1 VSEDDA
7 TDEPEDPVGMDES
20 YACTQAIRAI
30 LPNLNASSDV
40 ESLCEVCDQLG
51 QQVEL
56 LIKAVEPSADVF
68 LVQKQTLYS
77 LCKLMGRTQPVLLV
91 KLARIALKLISAPLL
106 DHDAVG
112 GTAESTVEGHETIKA
127 SHALLTTSKLLWQ
140 LSKDE
145 ANDALFKK
153 EQAPV
158 ALLAVLEL
166 ALQCMRRS
174 KKKKS
179 RSSSS
184 APKVNGLPFA
194 FDVLIFV
201 CGTLK
206 NVSNMESNQRMLC
219 QQGAVHCL
227 SNIMRNGAPGGC
239 WYQHESTKTAQ
250 MLVQVTAALRNL
262 CVDKKH
268 WKQFWDAQ
276 VVERLCL
283 LVMAYE
289 THEELC
295 LNISRI
301 LGKLT
306 MNEKCRAI
314 INADKQNFPNLLNL
328 LRPKAQAK
336 KRKDAKKDSKGSSG
350 EIGGQIFEMG
360 QTNESETKEGEKG
373 EGGEGGDLV
382 YPSNA
387 LVVRVCFVLGNMTSG
402 NEKNRQLFE
411 KNNGTEVGIQTLQR
425 HATEYFRLRRKEE
438 EQQLVEDGQGESKEA
453 GEGEGGGEQRAE
465 GKAGKKSGKGAM
477 RQLLARLKDVED
489 VLIKLIRLLANV
501 AISTHSGPL
510 IACAEGIDVLT
521 PVLQSAAAST
531 VGTGSRG
538 WRASAEELMLN
549 CVSLITNM
557 SFYGN
562 PGSGGGDGSIW
573 TMKLGVSDALLPILL
588 HENEEAVI
596 EAARAFGNLS
606 RDAEVRAQMAE
617 SRVDEALCV
626 LLDHSNREIVFTVCG
641 VVMNIAADEGNK
653 EAIISPE

>member
-1 VSEDDA
+1 VSEDD
-7 TDEPEDPVGMDES
+7 GMDEPDDS
-20 YACTQAIRAI
+20 AGMGGDSVCVQAIKDV
-30 LPNLNASSDV
+30 LPKLNPSSDV
-40 ESLCEVCDQLG
+40 ESLCEVCDQLN
-51 QQVEL
+51 QQVDL
-56 LIKAVEPSADVF
+56 LTKTVEPSTDVF
-68 LVQKQTLYS
+68 IVQKLALHA

-91 KLARIALKLISAPLL
+91 KLARIVLKLITTPLL
-106 DHDAVG
+106 DADAVG
-112 GTAESTVEGHETIKA
+112 SIEVPGGQQTIKVG
-127 SHALLTTSKLLWQ
+127 HALLTTSKLLWQ

-153 EQAPV
+153 EQASV
-158 ALLAVLEL
+158 ALLAVLEQ
-166 ALQCMRRS
+166 ALQCMRRT
-174 KKKKS
+174 KKS
-179 RSSSS
+179 KSKSKPSDK
-184 APKVNGLPFA
+184 PKVSGLTFA

-206 NVSNMESNQRMLC
+206 NVSNSESNQRMLC

-227 SNIMRNGAPGGC
+227 SKVMRNGAPGGC

-262 CVDKKH
+262 SVDKKH
-268 WKQFWDAQ
+268 WKQFWDAE
-276 VVERLCL
+276 VVQGLCL

-306 MNEKCRAI
+306 MNEKCRKI
-314 INADKQNFPNLLNL
+314 INDDKQNFPNLLNL
-328 LRPKAQAK
+328 LRPKAR
-336 KRKDAKKDSKGSSG
+336 KRSLKKDKKDKEG

-360 QTNESETKEGEKG
+360 QTNESETKGGEEGE
-373 EGGEGGDLV
+373 EGGDGDGLV
-382 YPSNA
+382 QPSNA

-411 KNNGTEVGIQTLQR
+411 KNNGTEVGLQTLQR
-425 HATEYFRLRRKEE
+425 HASEYFRLRRKEE
-438 EQQLVEDGQGESKEA
+438 EQRELEEEQREGGESKDEA
-453 GEGEGGGEQRAE
+453 DAQGM
-465 GKAGKKSGKGAM
+465 KAGKKAGGKGAM
-477 RQLLARLKDVED
+477 RQLVTRLKDVED
-489 VLIKLIRLLANV
+489 VLIKVIRMLANV

-510 IACAEGIDVLT
+510 IACAEGIDILT

-531 VGTGSRG
+531 VGAGGKG
-538 WRASAEELMLN
+538 WRASSEELMLN

-562 PGSGGGDGSIW
+562 PGTGGGDGSVW
-573 TMKLGVSDALLPILL
+573 TMKLAVTDALLPILL

-606 RDAEVRAQMAE
+606 RDAEVRKQMAA

-626 LLDHSNREIVFTVCG
+626 LLDHGNREIVFTVCG
-641 VVMNIAADEGNK
+641 VVMNIAADEGNR
-653 EAIISPE
+653 EGIITPE